1 MWCTE
6 ITGDGRKGEEAPE
19 HVISLEAIT
28 VRLNMKGGSSAE
40 LNLMV
45 KVFVFT
51 SRKSSVDI
59 SVCKSVLVFCR
70 IHAW

>member
-28 VRLNMKGGSSAE
+28 VRLNMMAGHRRDGTSSLSAVVVRFRCLTTRE
-40 LNLMV
+40 
-45 KVFVFT
+45 
-51 SRKSSVDI
+51 
-59 SVCKSVLVFCR
+59 
-70 IHAW
+70 